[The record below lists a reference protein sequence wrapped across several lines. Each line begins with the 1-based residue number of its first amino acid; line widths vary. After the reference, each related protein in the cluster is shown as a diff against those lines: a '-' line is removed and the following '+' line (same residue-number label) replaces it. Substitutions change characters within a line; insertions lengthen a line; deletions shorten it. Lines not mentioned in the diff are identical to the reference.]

1 MAERSNLRGR
11 LLAGSR
17 LPPAITALRDRLRAG
32 SRLSSAVTALPGRLP
47 ASSRLPAALTALRD
61 RLLASSGLG
70 TTVAVL
76 SVVGLVTAGGGYL
89 LGRSGDVAPIASA
102 QPVARTPHPSGSP
115 SPRSPS
121 VSLPKPSKPGQ
132 RQATGNRTG
141 KPVPPPQPPAPPV
154 QPGSGPRSFTG
165 SSAVA
170 LTFDD
175 GPHPTYT
182 PQILD
187 LLRSYGV
194 RATFCVVGTQVR
206 QYPALVAR
214 MVREGH
220 SLCNHSWHHDTSLGS
235 RTAAEI
241 RSDLARTNAEIQ
253 RAAPG
258 ARIRYFRQPG
268 GRWTPLVIQV
278 AADLGM
284 VSIDW
289 DVDPRDWNRPP
300 AQQIADYVIRYT
312 RRGSIVLM
320 HDGGGDRSATVA
332 ACRTILPNLKSRFT
346 LVALR

>member
-1 MAERSNLRGR
+1 M
-11 LLAGSR
+11 
-17 LPPAITALRDRLRAG
+17 
-32 SRLSSAVTALPGRLP
+32 
-47 ASSRLPAALTALRD
+47 
-61 RLLASSGLG
+61 
-70 TTVAVL
+70 
-76 SVVGLVTAGGGYL
+76 
-89 LGRSGDVAPIASA
+89 
-102 QPVARTPHPSGSP
+102 
-115 SPRSPS
+115 
-121 VSLPKPSKPGQ
+121 
-132 RQATGNRTG
+132 
-141 KPVPPPQPPAPPV
+141 

-165 SSAVA
+165 SAAVA

-241 RSDLARTNAEIQ
+241 RSDLSRTNAEIQ

>member
-1 MAERSNLRGR
+1 MVVTAVRGR
-11 LLAGSR
+11 F
-17 LPPAITALRDRLRAG
+17 
-32 SRLSSAVTALPGRLP
+32 
-47 ASSRLPAALTALRD
+47 
-61 RLLASSGLG
+61 LASPRLG
-70 TTVAVL
+70 TGVVVVCVASL
-76 SVVGLVTAGGGYL
+76 IATGGGYL
-89 LGRSGDVAPIASA
+89 LERSGEAAPTAST
-102 QPVARTPHPSGSP
+102 QPVAKAPNPNGSP
-115 SPRSPS
+115 SPRLPA
-121 VSLPKPSKPGQ
+121 VSLPKPPKPGQ
-132 RQATGNRTG
+132 RLPAVGNRTG
-141 KPVPPPQPPAPPV
+141 KPVPPPLPPAPPV

-187 LLRSYGV
+187 LLRSYGI

-206 QYPALVAR
+206 QHPALVAR

-241 RSDLARTNAEIQ
+241 RSDLTRTNAEIQ

-284 VSIDW
+284 ISIDW
-289 DVDPRDWNRPP
+289 DIDPRDWDRPP

-320 HDGGGDRSATVA
+320 HDGGGDRSTTVA
-332 ACRTILPNLKSRFT
+332 ACRMILPNLKSRFT
-346 LVALR
+346 LIALR